1 MNEYVLTINQKE
13 YRAEVGEI
21 NADVALI
28 LVNGQE
34 YRVELKQLAL
44 GKLMPAAAPAAESRP
59 AAILPPLVAAG
70 APAPAAPP
78 AAAGAGAG
86 ETSSLVKAPLPGLII
101 DVKVR
106 EGEKVKAG
114 QSIIVMEAMKMEN
127 QIQATT
133 DGTVKKIFVKK
144 GDNVAEG
151 NAMVE
156 IARSDMASL

>member
-1 MNEYVLTINQKE
+1 MSEYILTINQKE

-21 NADVALI
+21 NAECALI
-28 LVNGQE
+28 QVNGKE
-34 YRVELKQLAL
+34 FRVDLQQLGLA
-44 GKLMPAAAPAAESRP
+44 KLMPVATMAEARAAAPAAQP
-59 AAILPPLVAAG
+59 VIGV
-70 APAPAAPP
+70 APAPAAPLASAP
-78 AAAGAGAG
+78 AAGDA
-86 ETSSLVKAPLPGLII
+86 SSIVKAPLPGLIV

-114 QSIIVMEAMKMEN
+114 QIIVVMEAMKMEN

-156 IARSDMASL
+156 IARSDMSSL